1 MSFDPPAQAVLDYW
15 FDYSCPY
22 AYAASGLV
30 EGVAERTNALL
41 RYRPF
46 LLGGVF
52 RAVGTA
58 QNLATT
64 MSPQKAV
71 HSLHDQ
77 QRALVR
83 AGLPLSFPAQHPRRT
98 VHALRATLAAARVA
112 ASRPAGAAGSDHRP
126 LIHALFR
133 AYWAADAPI
142 EDEAC
147 VRSIAA
153 SVGFPDLDLDRER
166 DTLRMETDEAI
177 ALGIFGAP
185 TFMVRTHTEASAPP
199 NDSLYWGH
207 DRLDFVEDALGPA
220 PLPPLPPPLDPPANA
235 TVDFWFDYSSP
246 FAFLASTQIRGLAE
260 RTGATVRLRPFLLGA
275 LFRSLGQVDVPLV
288 SFSDAKRR
296 WYLRDLMLWSARW
309 GVPFR
314 FTPHFPIRTVLAL
327 RCTLAH
333 PDPWP
338 FADRVFRAAWVDGL
352 DIADPDVLRSLG
364 GDPDAAVAQKDSL
377 FANNAQA
384 HEDGVFGA
392 PTFIVRQASSPG
404 VCQRF
409 WGQDRLHQVEDVL
422 RGWVAPGSFAG

>member
-1 MSFDPPAQAVLDYW
+1 MLDFW

-30 EGVAERTNALL
+30 EDVAARTGAAL

-64 MSPQKAV
+64 MSPQKAL
-71 HSLHDQ
+71 HLLHDQ

-83 AGLPLSFPAQHPRRT
+83 AGLPLSFPMQHPRRT
-98 VHALRATLAAARVA
+98 VHALRATLAAARAA
-112 ASRPAGAAGSDHRP
+112 ASRPAGTTGSDHRP

-133 AYWAADAPI
+133 AYWADNAPI
-142 EDEAC
+142 EDEAY
-147 VRSIAA
+147 VRSLAA
-153 SVGFPDLDLDRER
+153 AHGFPDLDLEQER
-166 DTLRMETDEAI
+166 GTLRIETDEAI
-177 ALGIFGAP
+177 ALGVFGAP
-185 TFMVRTHTEASAPP
+185 AFIVRPDP
-199 NDSLYWGH
+199 DSSDSGPAGGSFFWGH
-207 DRLDFVEDALGPA
+207 DRLDFVEEALGRA
-220 PLPPLPPPLDPPANA
+220 PRAPIPPLDPPVDA

-275 LFRSLGQVDVPLV
+275 LFRSVGQVDVPL
-288 SFSDAKRR
+288 FNFPDAKRR

-314 FTPHFPIRTVLAL
+314 FTPHFPLRTVLAL

-352 DIADPDVLRSLG
+352 DIAAPDVLRSLG
-364 GDPDAAVAQKDSL
+364 GDPDAAAAQKDAL
-377 FANNAQA
+377 FANTTEAV
-384 HEDGVFGA
+384 DTGVFGT
-392 PTFIVRQASSPG
+392 PTFILRQSSAPG
-404 VCQRF
+404 EFLRF
-409 WGQDRLHQVEDVL
+409 WGQDRIGQLEDVL
-422 RGWVAPGSFAG
+422 RGWVAPGSISLS